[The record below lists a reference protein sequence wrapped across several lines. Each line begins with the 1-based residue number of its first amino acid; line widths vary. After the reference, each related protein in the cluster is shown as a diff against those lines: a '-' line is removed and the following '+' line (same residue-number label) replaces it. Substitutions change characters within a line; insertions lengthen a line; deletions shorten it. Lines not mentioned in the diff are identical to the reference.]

1 MMASGDI
8 RCDIVGICSYEI
20 ITGWDI
26 YIGGVLFYTFL
37 QCVSVIQSWSIL
49 TSI

>member
-26 YIGGVLFYTFL
+26 YIGDVLFYIDSKCSYK
-37 QCVSVIQSWSIL
+37 QWVCVPVC
-49 TSI
+49 